1 MTSQSSTSN
10 HKPRRRQAKK
20 NGAATVDSDPM
31 NPRAVAT
38 SLESIEIVPRTPRT
52 PATARR
58 PHGHGGRT
66 PDDVDEVELSL
77 LGEEERRAAAADMT
91 VEEEQ
96 EYLAQADGKRPFS
109 ARDKQA
115 VVLLIILCAYCLV
128 DTDALRTDA
137 SPYIRPDSRIPSE
150 CGYVQFPMCPDSK
163 RVRS

>member
-1 MTSQSSTSN
+1 MSSPPNGSA

-20 NGAATVDSDPM
+20 TQGPASGTDPM
-31 NPRAVAT
+31 LPSHGHAT
-38 SLESIEIVPRTPRT
+38 SLQSIEIQPRTPRT

-58 PHGHGGRT
+58 GHAH
-66 PDDVDEVELSL
+66 PSSDDGDEVELSL
-77 LGEEERRAAAADMT
+77 LSESDRRAAASDLT
-91 VEEEQ
+91 LEEEQ

-128 DTDALRTDA
+128 DTDVLRTDA
-137 SPYIRPDSRIPSE
+137 SPYTRPDSRIPSE